1 MSRAPLNVSREM
13 KLLLLLLLMV
23 ALIGLWYVWTGNRSA
38 EQAAN
43 APVTSGPAQA
53 GTPDTNPT
61 SSTDV
66 PGAPGTDAGRA
77 QTNGQTPAQ
86 TTGQA
91 NGQPDA
97 AGTPPITVQ
106 PEGPVEVEV
115 IPPFPASSASGEQ
128 PSAPSTPDGINPQGE
143 LAGVPITNPFQPLNV
158 ERAGGATGTPSIADP
173 NTPAAEGNGSGS
185 APTTGGTTG
194 NALGQNGGV
203 LPITPVPGTPAAGG
217 SLGGLPSIP
226 GADGATS
233 IDAAP
238 PTSRATVP
246 STTITP
252 PATTSPSTAGRNTAT
267 PQAGGAQSGG
277 AQNSGGQTS
286 TTRNPTAQ
294 NSAAQNPTTPGRVTP
309 LPTDAA
315 PIRTGTGTPAPTD
328 SAPAA
333 PRPPIAGVTVPR
345 PGAATPGFPVP
356 TPAGSAGTGVNG
368 APGFPAPA
376 APQTPQVI
384 TELGGSSAGTGNDA
398 SRLSSVL
405 SSQELEF
412 NAVVLGPVNTAIF
425 KGRSG
430 FVVLSVGQ
438 TLPDTNVTLKEVT
451 ADSATLALGNET
463 QTLELEKR

>member
-38 EQAAN
+38 DQAAN

-115 IPPFPASSASGEQ
+115 IPPFPASSAGGEQ

-267 PQAGGAQSGG
+267 PQAGG